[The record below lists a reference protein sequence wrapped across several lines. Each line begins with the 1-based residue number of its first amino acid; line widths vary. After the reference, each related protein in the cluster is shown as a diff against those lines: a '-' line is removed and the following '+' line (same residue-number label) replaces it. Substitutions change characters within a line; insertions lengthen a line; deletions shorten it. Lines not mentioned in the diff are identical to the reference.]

1 MRSATTMFHVKRALP
16 AGQMR
21 VSTSSSTLPIPAEQ
35 DPLHG
40 REQCQV
46 LTRPYMQGS
55 AQQTHATVHPARGLT
70 PHA

>member
-1 MRSATTMFHVKRALP
+1 MRSATMFHVKRALL
-16 AGQMR
+16 AGQMS
-21 VSTSSSTLPIPAEQ
+21 VSTSLSTLPIPAEQ

-46 LTRPYMQGS
+46 LARPYTQGS
-55 AQQTHATVHPARGLT
+55 AQRTHATVHPARGLT